1 MSTSPTAMT
10 TPKLNRQGKSIGEEI
25 QLAPP
30 REVEKD
36 YDEASFVSDARAPEQ
51 AQLDVVPE
59 KIYIVTLCWGALLC
73 GWNDGTIGPLLP
85 RIQDHY
91 HVGYTAVSILFI
103 CGTLG
108 GIVGSFSIVWINM
121 RLGFGKTLALV
132 ALIQSAVY
140 AALSP
145 APPFPAM
152 CAFFAIM
159 GYVMALAGATAQ
171 TFIACMP
178 RNSSRNIG
186 IWHATYALGAFVAP
200 LVSTQFAPL
209 RRTWSSYF
217 LISMGMALISLV
229 SHGVVFRG
237 KRKEDLV
244 PSNGPTTTEPPKVA
258 VKTVYREIL
267 TRIFVLALA
276 AFILVYVGIEISIRY
291 VAAPIPSFVKR
302 NLNWTQHTASGWIVT
317 FLIRRRGG
325 GPSSGYAASGFWG
338 AEYLPESL
346 LAGAIGFI
354 EAFGGTGSAIFP
366 FMTGAIASKYGVQVL
381 QPIMVALMLAQMA
394 LWALAMYNKGVKR
407 E

>member
-1 MSTSPTAMT
+1 MT

-51 AQLDVVPE
+51 AQLDVFTE
-59 KIYIVTLCWGALLC
+59 NIYMVTLCWGALLC

-108 GIVGSFSIVWINM
+108 GIAGSFSIGWINM

-152 CAFFAIM
+152 CACFAIM

-171 TFIACMP
+171 TFIACTP

-186 IWHATYALGAFVAP
+186 IWHVTYALGAFVAP

-209 RRTWSSYF
+209 RRTWSFYF

-229 SHGVVFRG
+229 LLGVVFRG

-244 PSNGPTTTEPPKVA
+244 PSSGPATPEPPKVA

-276 AFILVYVGIEISIRY
+276 AFILVYVGIEISIG
-291 VAAPIPSFVKR
+291 VA
-302 NLNWTQHTASGWIVT
+302 
-317 FLIRRRGG
+317 
-325 GPSSGYAASGFWG
+325 

-354 EAFGGTGSAIFP
+354 EAFGRTGSAIFP
-366 FMTGAIASKYGVQVL
+366 FMTGEPFELPKSQIHKDDVLPLFQGAIASKYGVQVL

-394 LWALAMYNKGVKR
+394 LWALAMYYKGTKR